1 MENEEILNEEE
12 VKEETLPEETEE
24 KPKKKKKSTAKKA
37 TKKEAETTE
46 EPVETAPVEEAVEEV
61 LETVTEEKIEEPIEE
76 VAKELPEE
84 APEVVA
90 EEVEEATETVEEAAE
105 ETTEEPVR
113 EAVEVTTENTIG
125 CPHCGKPIPVI
136 AKHCPYCG
144 KAVDEKEAAQGKKK
158 KNTLIIAAV
167 AIVAL
172 LAVALFAVPAIQK
185 SNKYKNSLQLLSE
198 GNHSEAADGFRELEG
213 YKDSDDYVVYCSA
226 LEALG
231 NGDFDKAISRFE
243 SVSELADAGRY
254 VNYISAVQTITE
266 DDSAESY
273 TEAKKLFAETE
284 GLLDSDGMIKYCD
297 GILAYLG
304 EKDSEAISTLNTVLN
319 DQTINGMYLDTAYDI
334 VRFLNAKGLFDKE
347 DYSGLEEFK
356 SIASEGNG
364 LVSSKA
370 SKYANY
376 IEGKQYYEQELYYSA
391 SGCFSR
397 CGDFKDASELYES
410 CYRDRPS
417 SGIIYRDTT
426 SSSVSVTIYDTA
438 DGEDMFVKIYDS
450 SDNLVESLYIRDGS
464 SATAYFQGGRFRMA
478 IATGE
483 SDYWFGTKEAFGSMG
498 TYQRLLLNGS
508 NEYYDFPGG
517 NSFTLKFNVSNGN
530 VDHKA
535 SNYGDF

>member
-12 VKEETLPEETEE
+12 IKEDVLPEEATE
-24 KPKKKKKSTAKKA
+24 KPKKKKS
-37 TKKEAETTE
+37 TKKKTSKKKEEATETE
-46 EPVETAPVEEAVEEV
+46 AVEETAEEAVE
-61 LETVTEEKIEEPIEE
+61 TAIEEKIEEI
-76 VAKELPEE
+76 
-84 APEVVA
+84 
-90 EEVEEATETVEEAAE
+90 VEEASDTVSEEKEETVDEVTKEISDEIQEEVTEEAAE
-105 ETTEEPVR
+105 EPARETADVTTEE
-113 EAVEVTTENTIG
+113 TIQ
-125 CPHCGKPIPVI
+125 CPHCGKTIPAI

-144 KAVDEKEAAQGKKK
+144 KAVDEKEAAQSGKKK
-158 KNTLIIAAV
+158 KTLIIAAV
-167 AIVAL
+167 AVVAL

-185 SNKYKNSLQLLSE
+185 SNKYKNSLQLLEE
-198 GNHSEAADGFRELEG
+198 GSYLEAANGFRELEG
-213 YKDSDDYVVYCSA
+213 YKDSDDYVVYCGA
-226 LEALG
+226 LEALS

-243 SVSELADAGRY
+243 SVGELADAGRY
-254 VNYISAVQTITE
+254 VNYIKAVQMIIE
-266 DDSAESY
+266 DGSEESY
-273 TEAKKLFAETE
+273 GEAKTLFAETE
-284 GLLDSDGMIKYCD
+284 GLLDSEGMIKYCD
-297 GILAYLG
+297 GVLAYLG
-304 EKDSEAISTLNTVLN
+304 EKDAEAISTLNTVLN
-319 DQTINGMYLDTAYDI
+319 DQAINGSYLKAANDI

-356 SIASEGNG
+356 AIASDGDA
-364 LVSSKA
+364 LVA
-370 SKYANY
+370 SNASDYANY

-391 SGCFSR
+391 SGCFNR
-397 CGDFKDASELYES
+397 CGDFKDAYELAES
-410 CYRDRPS
+410 CYQDRPS
-417 SGIIYRDTT
+417 SGIVYRDTT

-438 DGEDMFVKIYDS
+438 DEEDMFVKIYDS

-483 SDYWFGTKEAFGSMG
+483 SDYWYGPKEAFGSMG